1 MSQDALGAQ
10 SKYKILK
17 NINSGSYGQVQLAV
31 DRTTGEQVA
40 IKLMERGSKITKYV
54 ERELINHSHLLHP
67 HIVQVSPRGPRGDR
81 ASGRPPLHH
90 RSMHITAPCAGP
102 TSSASRNL
110 AHPQTPSPL
119 DLGVDRA
126 RSVAVC
132 VHGCVQYSS
141 ITPQ

>member
-67 HIVQVSPRGPRGDR
+67 HIVQVGPRGPRGDR
-81 ASGRPPLHH
+81 ASARPPSHH
-90 RSMHITAPCAGP
+90 RSQHPAQGVLRLLVA
-102 TSSASRNL
+102 TSRTRV
-110 AHPQTPSPL
+110 PPPL
-119 DLGVDRA
+119 LNPGVDH
-126 RSVAVC
+126 SHSTAVG
-132 VHGCVQYSS
+132 VHGRVQRSS
-141 ITPQ
+141 ITS

>member
-67 HIVQVSPRGPRGDR
+67 HIVQVCPRDPRGDR
-81 ASGRPPLHH
+81 APLGDLPCIAAQSPSRTYTPLVSAFRATGIALPPSVRGLTM
-90 RSMHITAPCAGP
+90 RV
-102 TSSASRNL
+102 L
-110 AHPQTPSPL
+110 LPL
-119 DLGVDRA
+119 V
-126 RSVAVC
+126 
-132 VHGCVQYSS
+132 
-141 ITPQ
+141 